1 MNKIKAFIVAGACG
15 LALSGCATYS
25 DGYGYGSGYSGSR
38 VYNPGYST
46 PSSRYMGTVTSVT
59 TVDLGHSGYR
69 SGSNTSGLGAIAGAI
84 IGGAVGNQIGDG
96 TGRTLATVGGAV
108 AGGYIG
114 NRIEENRRG
123 SRYSNQWGQQ
133 VQVRLD
139 NGQYVTLV
147 QPGTSLRVGY
157 RVMVEGYGS
166 NARAIRR

>member
-1 MNKIKAFIVAGACG
+1 MNIVKGLLIAGISG
-15 LALSGCATYS
+15 LALSGCATYD
-25 DGYGYGSGYSGSR
+25 DGYGYGNGYSSGS

-46 PSSRYMGTVTSVT
+46 PSTRYMGTVTSVN
-59 TVDLGHSGYR
+59 TVDLGRTGYR
-69 SGSNTSGLGAIAGAI
+69 DGSSTTGLGAIAGAI

-114 NRIEENRRG
+114 NRIEETRRDG
-123 SRYSNQWGQQ
+123 SYSSQWGQQ